1 MGASTFNAG
10 DNLASHSG
18 GVEILLIAS
27 FIFSFIFS
35 TDQNR
40 DKLRPNETLGSYAD
54 FYILT
59 GLLYQRSN
67 SVAGG
72 KKG

>member
-18 GVEILLIAS
+18 GVEILLITS

-40 DKLRPNETLGSYAD
+40 DKLRPDESVSSYAE

-59 GLLYQRSN
+59 G
-67 SVAGG
+67 
-72 KKG
+72 